1 MRPGVGTLH
10 LAGLGLSRAGGGED
24 APLGCPATI
33 LAHFLKVCPAPPRLP
48 MSSGSAAPQQTT
60 LHTNCCVFIYCRTLD
75 CPHTWPPVGTHPRS
89 NTLMYRSRRVR
100 SKPVLQ
106 NWRRGRAPPPP
117 RPPGNHGNGKAA
129 EGLRVHTCPCIAVQE
144 AAAPPS
150 WPGWSF
156 CAPSQDPGSQLQG
169 TLPLRCPSGSTD
181 A

>member
-1 MRPGVGTLH
+1 
-10 LAGLGLSRAGGGED
+10 
-24 APLGCPATI
+24 
-33 LAHFLKVCPAPPRLP
+33 

-106 NWRRGRAPPPP
+106 NWRRGRAPPPS

-169 TLPLRCPSGSTD
+169 TLPLLGVLQDQRMLRYFQHHSRSAAQRST
-181 A
+181 ARGRSPHLPHSLNAWHPQCLSLWGRGLSTLL